1 MLSSKKRQKGT
12 CTLEYSVHSWQLIVN
27 SFNNTSLRAGSG
39 VRKPVTLG
47 LQSGR
52 RNCQSGEGREIIAR
66 VAFITEH
73 LLCARPCAESFIHI
87 ALLSFV

>member
-12 CTLEYSVHSWQLIVN
+12 CTFEYPVHSWKFIIN
-27 SFNNTSLRAGSG
+27 SFNNTSLRASSG
-39 VRKPVTLG
+39 VRQPVTPD

-52 RNCQSGEGREIIAR
+52 RNCQSGEGREIIVR

-73 LLCARPCAESFIHI
+73 FLCARPCAESFIHI
-87 ALLSFV
+87 ALLSSV